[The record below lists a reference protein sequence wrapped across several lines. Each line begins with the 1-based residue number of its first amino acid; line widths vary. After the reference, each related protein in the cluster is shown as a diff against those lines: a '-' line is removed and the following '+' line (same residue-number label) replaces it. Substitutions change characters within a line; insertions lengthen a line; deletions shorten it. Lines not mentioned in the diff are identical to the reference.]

1 MDGARPLPVGDWKS
15 DASEEGD
22 RTLRRGYRKTSAG
35 WECVD
40 GPRKGGGVSGTEND
54 LYILTIDLGTSGPKV
69 ALFTVEGRM
78 VDAEFEPTEL
88 LLFPDGGAEQRPED
102 WWRALTTAVRR
113 LLERKPVPVDTIAA
127 VSCTGQW
134 SGTVAVDRAGDPL
147 MNAVIWMDSRGEPG
161 IRKISTGI
169 VRIEGYGIT
178 KLQRWLRLTGGA
190 PSPSGKDPLAHILY
204 IKDALPDIYRSTYKF
219 LEPKDYLNL
228 RLTGRFAA
236 SHDSI
241 ALHWVTDNR
250 NINAISYDDRLIA
263 LSTVSRDKF
272 PELKRTVDILGPLT
286 PQAADELGLKAAIP
300 VITGTPD
307 LQSAA
312 LGSGAVRDFEGHL
325 YIGTSAWLTCHV
337 PFKKTD
343 IVHNMAALPS
353 AIPGKYFVANEQ
365 ETAGACLT
373 FLRDN
378 IFFHDDEL
386 MTGPAPDNAYRI
398 FDAIAERTPP
408 GSGGVIF
415 TPWLYGERTPVEN
428 HTLRSGFFNQ
438 SLSTTREHL
447 VRAVFEG
454 VAFNS
459 RWLLG
464 AVEKFIG
471 RPFPS
476 LNMIG
481 GGAHS
486 AVWCQIHAD
495 VLNRTI
501 RQMEDPL
508 HANVRGAAYLASIA
522 LGHLTFDRIPEH
534 ARFQRAYTPRPE
546 YRTLYDERFKEF
558 LHIYRKNR
566 SIHRRLNRRV

>member
-1 MDGARPLPVGDWKS
+1 MD
-15 DASEEGD
+15 
-22 RTLRRGYRKTSAG
+22 TLSGKTNA
-35 WECVD
+35 
-40 GPRKGGGVSGTEND
+40 P
-54 LYILTIDLGTSGPKV
+54 YILTIDLGTSGPKV
-69 ALFTVEGRM
+69 ALFSAGGRM
-78 VDAEFEPTEL
+78 VDTEFEPVEL
-88 LLFPDGGAEQRPED
+88 LLFPRGGAEQRPED
-102 WWRALTTAVRR
+102 WWRAVTTAVRR
-113 LLERKPVPVDTIAA
+113 MLDRKPVPVEAIAA
-127 VSCTGQW
+127 ISCTGQW
-134 SGTVAVDRAGDPL
+134 SGTVAVDRTGNHL
-147 MNAVIWMDSRGEPG
+147 MNALIWMDSRGEPY
-161 IRKISTGI
+161 IREITGGP
-169 VRIEGYGIT
+169 VRFEGYGIT
-178 KLQRWLRLTGGA
+178 KLPRWLRLTGGA

-204 IKDALPDIYRSTYKF
+204 IKHVLPDIYRETYKF

-228 RLTGRFAA
+228 RLTGVFAA

-241 ALHWVTDNR
+241 ALHWITDNR
-250 NINAISYDDRLIA
+250 NIDAIAYDDGLIA
-263 LSTVSRDKF
+263 LSTVPREKF
-272 PELKRTVDILGPLT
+272 PELKRAVDILGPLMT
-286 PQAADELGLKAAIP
+286 RAADELGLKAGIP

-307 LQSAA
+307 VQSAA
-312 LGSGAVRDFEGHL
+312 LGSGAVRDLEGHL

-343 IVHNMAALPS
+343 IVHNMASLPS
-353 AIPGKYFVANEQ
+353 AIPGRYFVANEQ

-386 MTGPAPDNAYRI
+386 TTGPAPDDTYRI
-398 FDAIAERTPP
+398 FDRIAEKTPP

-438 SLSTTREHL
+438 SLNTTREHL
-447 VRAVFEG
+447 VRSVFEG
-454 VAFNS
+454 VACNS

-481 GGAHS
+481 GGALS

-501 RQMEDPL
+501 RQVEDPL
-508 HANVRGAAYLASIA
+508 HANVRGAAYLASVA
-522 LGHLTFDRIPEH
+522 LGHLTFDGIPES
-534 ARFQRAYTPRPE
+534 ARVQCVYTPRTE
-546 YRTLYDERFKEF
+546 HRKLYDELFREF
-558 LHIYRKNR
+558 LNIYRKNR
-566 SIHRRLNRRV
+566 SIHRRLNRPR